1 MSTIIVIHIKH
12 PLSPVPSNPSITV
25 IGDDES
31 TDQALA
37 LAVAQRTSDF
47 QPFTNLILI
56 NANPKLTQERFQIDI
71 ESISL

>member
-1 MSTIIVIHIKH
+1 M
-12 PLSPVPSNPSITV
+12 SPVSSNPTITV

-37 LAVAQRTSDF
+37 LALEQQTSDF

-56 NANPKLTQERFQIDI
+56 NAYPKLTQERFQIDV

>member
-1 MSTIIVIHIKH
+1 M
-12 PLSPVPSNPSITV
+12 SPVSSNPTITV

-37 LAVAQRTSDF
+37 LAVTQQTSDF

-56 NANPKLTQERFQIDI
+56 NAYPKLTEERFQIDI

>member
-1 MSTIIVIHIKH
+1 MRTIIFINIKH
-12 PLSPVPSNPSITV
+12 PLSPVSSNPTITV

-37 LAVAQRTSDF
+37 LAVTQQTSDF

-56 NANPKLTQERFQIDI
+56 NAYPKLTEERFQIDI

>member
-1 MSTIIVIHIKH
+1 MHIKH

-37 LAVAQRTSDF
+37 LAVAQQTSDF

-56 NANPKLTQERFQIDI
+56 NAYPKLTQERFQIDV